1 MYASHYKVLG
11 TKWSTIICL
20 VALIFSDENCHVLGY
35 KITEE
40 INHVLGGKGLII
52 SINDEK
58 ILQSHQRRKSCWQS

>member
-40 INHVLGGKGLII
+40 INHVF
-52 SINDEK
+52 
-58 ILQSHQRRKSCWQS
+58 